1 MLAFTGCSLLHHHS
15 APPQQQFLTAL
26 KRGDS
31 MQANLIWLN
40 MNAEDRAN
48 LSHSIGITPQA
59 SPGEIK
65 AQLARHARE
74 KAEEDGEGG
83 GEMVDHAQ
91 FETGELVWSCQHP
104 SDALVAASTS
114 GHAHDRGVECAH
126 WRSGEVGVGDV
137 QHHGPSQARDRSGKE
152 RGVRHRPFGSEMV
165 GRFEFGV

>member
-1 MLAFTGCSLLHHHS
+1 MLACTGCSLLHHHS

-59 SPGEIK
+59 SPAEIK

-83 GEMVDHAQ
+83 GEMVNHAQ
-91 FETGELVWSCQHP
+91 FETGDINSQIIDMPGL
-104 SDALVAASTS
+104 DADPAGGLQNLPNLP
-114 GHAHDRGVECAH
+114 G
-126 WRSGEVGVGDV
+126 GVGSS
-137 QHHGPSQARDRSGKE
+137 PSGAPVIENHQ
-152 RGVRHRPFGSEMV
+152 
-165 GRFEFGV
+165 